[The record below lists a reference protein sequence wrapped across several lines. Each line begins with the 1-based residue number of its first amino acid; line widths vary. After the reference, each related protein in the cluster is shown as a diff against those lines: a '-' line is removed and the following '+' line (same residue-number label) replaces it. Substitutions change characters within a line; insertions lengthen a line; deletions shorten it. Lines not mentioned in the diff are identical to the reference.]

1 MNQTPPEVILA
12 NFVFIGFW
20 LVTVLAIMLA
30 GRFVPAMGRF
40 RQRMLSLWKPALLIT
55 AVFIVSMGLGGS
67 GWLNPYAI
75 AIFCQTM
82 IGLAIASSIPGF
94 NSLPVGQA
102 IKDRRNII
110 LQIAL
115 LLGIALLAAFPAL
128 IIGSIGLSIG
138 RQIFGETYNAQQAA
152 STFFPG
158 NKWLVFFSLLG
169 GAGIAE
175 ETTYRLICLSLI
187 WKMTHRSWLA
197 IILSA
202 LIFGAYHL
210 TPLDGMYR
218 IFWQF
223 PISQFTASTLIG
235 LVWGYLFVKRGY
247 GTTVLGHTLSDWLPL
262 MLFMR

>member
-30 GRFVPAMGRF
+30 GRFVSAMGRL
-40 RQRMLSLWKPALLIT
+40 RQRMLSHWKPALLIT
-55 AVFIVSMGLGGS
+55 AVFIFSMGLGGS

-152 STFFPG
+152 STFFPLISG
-158 NKWLVFFSLLG
+158 WCFSPSW
-169 GAGIAE
+169 E
-175 ETTYRLICLSLI
+175 EPGSLKRPLTA
-187 WKMTHRSWLA
+187 WY
-197 IILSA
+197 
-202 LIFGAYHL
+202 AY
-210 TPLDGMYR
+210 P
-218 IFWQF
+218 
-223 PISQFTASTLIG
+223 
-235 LVWGYLFVKRGY
+235 
-247 GTTVLGHTLSDWLPL
+247 
-262 MLFMR
+262 